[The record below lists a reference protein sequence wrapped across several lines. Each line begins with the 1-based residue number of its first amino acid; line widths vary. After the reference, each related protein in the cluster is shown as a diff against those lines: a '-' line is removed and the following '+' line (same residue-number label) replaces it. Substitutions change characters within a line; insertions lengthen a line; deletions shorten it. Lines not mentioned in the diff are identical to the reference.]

1 MKRQR
6 AFREA
11 LSRFPTGVTLVAT
24 MDGRRARAMTVNS
37 FSSVSLEPALVLWSL
52 GRDSARYA
60 LFRHAP
66 TFGINVLAFDQVELS
81 TRCARQ
87 DDLNGAGAQW
97 IERESGE
104 VFVEGAIARF
114 DCRVTAV
121 HEAGDHEI
129 IVAQVL
135 DFDTPREAPAL
146 VFNRSAYGQI

>member
-1 MKRQR
+1 M
-6 AFREA
+6 
-11 LSRFPTGVTLVAT
+11 
-24 MDGRRARAMTVNS
+24 
-37 FSSVSLEPALVLWSL
+37 LWSL

-97 IERESGE
+97 IERESGA